1 MGEVAPK
8 TEIRLPDFCY
18 LIRGKIFDNLYKYYR
33 IIGYCISLYLS
44 QSYPGF
50 NCRVGIPN
58 FWVFV
63 NLSDDITS
71 GIPRERVV
79 SGFSFGI
86 SMIVA

>member
-18 LIRGKIFDNLYKYYR
+18 LIRDKIFDNLYKHYR
-33 IIGYCISLYLS
+33 IISCSISLYLF
-44 QSYPGF
+44 QSYPSF

-79 SGFSFGI
+79 SGFYFGI